1 MPTRR
6 VWRFK
11 ERVKPL
17 TEFQWRFFLVQDVA
31 GFDRL
36 ADRGGDDAA
45 AFWFLYYYDGW
56 REVFAAHRRE
66 IEAEWRRRGWSAKQ
80 REFVLTPYV
89 QRDLTLRQDDE
100 RNARHALWQE
110 WEQIEGWKTET
121 LEQYL
126 ERNRREKTR

>member
-31 GFDRL
+31 GFDCL
-36 ADRGGDDAA
+36 AERGGDDAGE
-45 AFWFLYYYDGW
+45 FWFLYYYDGW
-56 REVFAAHRRE
+56 REIFAAHRQE

-80 REFVLTPYV
+80 RKFVLTPYL
-89 QRDLTLRQDDE
+89 QRGLTLRHDAESD
-100 RNARHALWQE
+100 ARLALWEE
-110 WEQIEGWKTET
+110 WREIEGWKTET
-121 LEQYL
+121 FEEYL
-126 ERNRREKTR
+126 ERNKGKPK